1 MRLPVSNRPPSPDP
15 RHDRT
20 PSPPR
25 PSWPGRLSDAG
36 PAGPGDRV
44 ARRGHRLRPVCA
56 RRDSSRE
63 SELMSGQEV
72 SRTSIREAMKVLAAK
87 GLVEIRQKTGT
98 RVRPL
103 DLWNVFDA
111 DVLRWHLRLGRGG
124 SSCGI
129 SSNFARRSNRPRPA
143 WPLAGPISK
152 TSCEFDHAVCGMRD
166 GVGDLDAY
174 SRADVAFHMAVFGAS
189 HNLLFA
195 RLSHLVADF
204 LEISFHLQQQALNE
218 DDNRIRGRCRGS
230 PASLRGDPAR
240 GRQRRR
246 RTHARGRAE
255 REELPLSRPRLTLRD
270 GTQAPP
276 LSPSARWRRRP
287 AGFRL

>member
-1 MRLPVSNRPPSPDP
+1 MRGQQGRVMKSLGEAIVSGRFA
-15 RHDRT
+15 
-20 PSPPR
+20 
-25 PSWPGRLSDAG
+25 PGAI
-36 PAGPGDRV
+36 
-44 ARRGHRLRPVCA
+44 LRK
-56 RRDSSRE
+56 

-111 DVLRWHLRLGRGG
+111 DVLRWHLRLGRGK
-124 SSCGI
+124 SI
-129 SSNFARRSNRPRPA
+129 LRNIIELRQAIEPAAARMA
-143 WPLAGPISK
+143 AGRANLEDLLQI
-152 TSCEFDHAVCGMRD
+152 DHAVCGMRD

-218 DDNRIRGRCRGS
+218 DDNRIQDDVEGHQQVFEAIR
-230 PASLRGDPAR
+230 RGDGNA
-240 GRQRRR
+240 
-246 RTHARGRAE
+246 AAE
-255 REELPLSRPRLTLRD
+255 RMLEVVLNGKSSLYHALGSR
-270 GTQAPP
+270 
-276 LSPSARWRRRP
+276 
-287 AGFRL
+287 

>member
-1 MRLPVSNRPPSPDP
+1 MTALLRHRGQAGQAGYRMRGQQGRVIESLGEAIVSGRFAPGAILPRK
-15 RHDRT
+15 
-20 PSPPR
+20 
-25 PSWPGRLSDAG
+25 
-36 PAGPGDRV
+36 
-44 ARRGHRLRPVCA
+44 
-56 RRDSSRE
+56 

-87 GLVEIRQKTGT
+87 GLVEIRRRPGPAC
-98 RVRPL
+98 VRSTCGACSMPMCCAGICA
-103 DLWNVFDA
+103 WGGA
-111 DVLRWHLRLGRGG
+111 SSTLR
-124 SSCGI
+124 I

-152 TSCEFDHAVCGMRD
+152 TSCESIMRSGMRD

-218 DDNRIRGRCRGS
+218 DGEYRISRTILRGS
-230 PASLRGDPAR
+230 ASLRGRSRR
-240 GRQRRR
+240 GDGNAAA

-270 GTQAPP
+270 RNAG
-276 LSPSARWRRRP
+276 SAAQPVRALAAEEP
-287 AGFRL
+287 AGFRTGSA

>member
-1 MRLPVSNRPPSPDP
+1 
-15 RHDRT
+15 
-20 PSPPR
+20 
-25 PSWPGRLSDAG
+25 
-36 PAGPGDRV
+36 
-44 ARRGHRLRPVCA
+44 
-56 RRDSSRE
+56 
-63 SELMSGQEV
+63 MSGQEV

-111 DVLRWHLRLGRGG
+111 DVLRWHLRLGRGEL
-124 SSCGI
+124 I
-129 SSNFARRSNRPRPA
+129 LRDLIELRQAIEPAAARMA
-143 WPLAGPISK
+143 AGRANLEDLLRI
-152 TSCEFDHAVCGMRD
+152 DHAVCGMRD

-218 DDNRIRGRCRGS
+218 DDNRIQDDVEGHQQVFEAIR
-230 PASLRGDPAR
+230 RGDGNA
-240 GRQRRR
+240 
-246 RTHARGRAE
+246 AAE
-255 REELPLSRPRLTLRD
+255 RMLEVVLNGKSSLYHALGSR
-270 GTQAPP
+270 
-276 LSPSARWRRRP
+276 
-287 AGFRL
+287 

>member
-1 MRLPVSNRPPSPDP
+1 
-15 RHDRT
+15 
-20 PSPPR
+20 
-25 PSWPGRLSDAG
+25 
-36 PAGPGDRV
+36 
-44 ARRGHRLRPVCA
+44 
-56 RRDSSRE
+56 
-63 SELMSGQEV
+63 MSGQEV

-111 DVLRWHLRLGRGG
+111 DVLRWHLRLGRGEL
-124 SSCGI
+124 I
-129 SSNFARRSNRPRPA
+129 LRDLIELRQAIEPAAARMA
-143 WPLAGPISK
+143 AGRANLEDLLQI
-152 TSCEFDHAVCGMRD
+152 DHAVCGMRD

-218 DDNRIRGRCRGS
+218 DDNRIQDDVEGHQQVFEAIR
-230 PASLRGDPAR
+230 RGDGNA
-240 GRQRRR
+240 
-246 RTHARGRAE
+246 AAE
-255 REELPLSRPRLTLRD
+255 RMLEVVLNGKSSLYHALGSR
-270 GTQAPP
+270 
-276 LSPSARWRRRP
+276 
-287 AGFRL
+287 